1 MNRRFAL
8 VAVSAV
14 ALVSFSI
21 GADARKCASGKG
33 YRYVNGQK
41 VCPEDYTDSQ
51 RLQMQQQQNQ
61 YELDRL
67 RQQQQFLEADIQRM
81 EHDRKWRELGLDR

>member
-1 MNRRFAL
+1 MNRRLA
-8 VAVSAV
+8 VAAISAV
-14 ALVSFSI
+14 ALLSFSI

-51 RLQMQQQQNQ
+51 RLQVQQQENKMGTDHHN
-61 YELDRL
+61 E
-67 RQQQQFLEADIQRM
+67 
-81 EHDRKWRELGLDR
+81 